1 MVVGYIDY
9 QDGIKKPV
17 TYETTEED
25 AIKQLKKSTKI
36 FEKTLWID
44 REYPNS
50 YRWTYINYRIYN
62 KNANAKTKKWAKEKM
77 DLKC

>member
-1 MVVGYIDY
+1 MKD
-9 QDGIKKPV
+9 
-17 TYETTEED
+17 
-25 AIKQLKKSTKI
+25 LKGATKI

-62 KNANAKTKKWAKEKM
+62 KKANKETKKWAKEKM
-77 DLKC
+77 DLEC